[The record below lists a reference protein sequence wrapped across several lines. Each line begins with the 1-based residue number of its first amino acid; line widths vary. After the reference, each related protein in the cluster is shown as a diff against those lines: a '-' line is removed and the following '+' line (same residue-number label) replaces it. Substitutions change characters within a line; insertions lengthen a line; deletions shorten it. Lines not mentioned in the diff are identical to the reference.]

1 MDTDTGTESRQ
12 DLHARYLVAMD
23 AMDAASDQA
32 IDALR
37 AGTTARQIMR
47 EHLGAGGRVSD
58 IDRLIEP
65 EAVRAGVSRA
75 LSDLERARHH
85 ARRLLFQLLQS
96 EGCTLTEIGRMWGI
110 SRQLVSRL
118 VNEPAPRSSP

>member
-23 AMDAASDQA
+23 AMDEASDQA

-37 AGTTARQIMR
+37 AGATARQIMR

-118 VNEPAPRSSP
+118 VNEPAARSSP